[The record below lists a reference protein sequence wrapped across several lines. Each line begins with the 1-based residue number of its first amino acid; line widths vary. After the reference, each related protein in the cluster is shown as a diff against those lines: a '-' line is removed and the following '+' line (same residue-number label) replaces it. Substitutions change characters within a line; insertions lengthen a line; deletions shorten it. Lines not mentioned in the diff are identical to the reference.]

1 SWPRDHFLRLNLFGR
16 KPINLEGTMID
27 SNEDDIPQYSGPS
40 KSQLKRD
47 MHALQNIGKR
57 MTELSNEQLDTLT
70 ISDTLRNAIEE
81 SRRIRQNEAKRRH
94 LQYIGKIIRQEDDPE
109 AVQRAIDA
117 FDSGS
122 EEHTRRHHL
131 AERWRDRMISDG
143 DSVTGEF
150 FNYCPDADIQHLR
163 NLVRNARRDVEKQ
176 KNTGQIRKLF
186 RYLRERID
194 EIEA

>member
-1 SWPRDHFLRLNLFGR
+1 
-16 KPINLEGTMID
+16 MID
-27 SNEDDIPQYSGPS
+27 SDHEDNDTYEYSGPS
-40 KSQLKRD
+40 KSQLKRE
-47 MHALQNIGKR
+47 MHALQGIGKR
-57 MTELSNEQLDTLT
+57 MMELSDEQLDTLT
-70 ISDTLRNAIEE
+70 ISDTLRHAIEE

-131 AERWRDRMISDG
+131 AERWRDRMIAEG
-143 DSVTGEF
+143 DAVAGEF
-150 FNYCPDADIQHLR
+150 FRYCPDADIQHLR

-176 KNTGQIRKLF
+176 KNTGQTRKLF

-194 EIEA
+194 EVEA